1 MFMFRLKQAH
11 TLHQCSKGQVNIN
24 FLECY
29 RICFVP
35 EETLTGR
42 LKAWNEKDANLNW
55 NVYTTVI
62 KPTRTP
68 NFPMTFSTKRN
79 LYFSLFLI
87 PMHFLV
93 QFLNT
98 VRSLVIVFY
107 DAFSQAQRHRLCF
120 GVLTGD
126 CVSLSYVWTELV
138 YSPASLKRLATPC
151 SCLCFLLVVMFI
163 SPFTLHGYHWSLSP
177 SLYVNRL
184 YFLPSPL
191 CSGVQVVSSTQP
203 WIPPPP

>member
-1 MFMFRLKQAH
+1 M
-11 TLHQCSKGQVNIN
+11 
-24 FLECY
+24 
-29 RICFVP
+29 
-35 EETLTGR
+35 
-42 LKAWNEKDANLNW
+42 
-55 NVYTTVI
+55 YTTVI
-62 KPTRTP
+62 KPTRTT
-68 NFPMTFSTKRN
+68 NFLMTFSPKRN
-79 LYFSLFLI
+79 RHFALFLI
-87 PMHFLV
+87 PMRYLV
-93 QFLNT
+93 WFLNT
-98 VRSLVIVFY
+98 VCSSVIVFD
-107 DAFSQAQRHRLCF
+107 DAFSQTQRHSLCF

-151 SCLCFLLVVMFI
+151 PFLCFLLVVMFI

-184 YFLPSPL
+184 YSPPPHPLP